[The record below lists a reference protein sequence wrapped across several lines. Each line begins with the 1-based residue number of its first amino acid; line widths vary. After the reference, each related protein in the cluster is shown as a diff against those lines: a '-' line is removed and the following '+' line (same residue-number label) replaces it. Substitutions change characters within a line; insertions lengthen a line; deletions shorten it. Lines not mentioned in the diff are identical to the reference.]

1 MNLPIQKY
9 GKTERRKFGKINEVI
24 DIPDLVEIQKNS
36 YDTFINEGIGEVF
49 EDFSP
54 ITDYSDHFELYF
66 LDHEF
71 GSKPKYDEKECRNRD
86 ATYALPLRVKV
97 RLVNKVKEE
106 VIDQEV
112 FMGDFPLMTENGSF
126 IINGAERVIVS
137 QLVRSPG
144 SYNEAEPDKT
154 GRNMY
159 KTTVIPNR
167 GAWLEFEQDSQG
179 VLWVHVDRKRKICAT
194 VLLRALGF
202 GSDSAITDIFD
213 DDRMIAATIEKD
225 TAKSEQDGLIELY
238 RRLRPGEVPTDDSV
252 RQHLHNLFFD
262 PRRYDVVKVGRYK
275 FNKKLN
281 IAYRLPGCVLAEDVF
296 APETG
301 ELLAGKGEIVSDEKA
316 KEIQNAGVN
325 AVYVLVSDEKAGE
338 IRHKII
344 GNNTI
349 DFAAVS
355 DKNPKSFGLLSTIY
369 YPNFVFSKEIAAA
382 ADNADAETVA
392 EHYINEINAVYFT
405 AESRK
410 EDDEKQEEKKNRE
423 KRRENR
429 VKFVVACKLFHEIL
443 ARDEVSITAEEKKL
457 IRPLIDKLN
466 HRHIT
471 VDDII
476 SAVSSNL
483 DLRYGIGT
491 VDNIDHLGNRRVRS
505 VGELLQN
512 QLRVGIARL
521 ERLIKERM
529 ATQDPNEVTPRA
541 SSTCVPFPRSSAN
554 SSALR
559 SCRSSWTRP
568 TRSQNSRISANSP
581 RSVPEVSTATAP
593 RSTCVTCTTPIT
605 EECAP

>member
-1 MNLPIQKY
+1 M
-9 GKTERRKFGKINEVI
+9 
-24 DIPDLVEIQKNS
+24 
-36 YDTFINEGIGEVF
+36 
-49 EDFSP
+49 
-54 ITDYSDHFELYF
+54 
-66 LDHEF
+66 
-71 GSKPKYDEKECRNRD
+71 
-86 ATYALPLRVKV
+86 
-97 RLVNKVKEE
+97 
-106 VIDQEV
+106 
-112 FMGDFPLMTENGSF
+112 
-126 IINGAERVIVS
+126 
-137 QLVRSPG
+137 
-144 SYNEAEPDKT
+144 
-154 GRNMY
+154 
-159 KTTVIPNR
+159 
-167 GAWLEFEQDSQG
+167 
-179 VLWVHVDRKRKICAT
+179 
-194 VLLRALGF
+194 
-202 GSDSAITDIFD
+202 
-213 DDRMIAATIEKD
+213 
-225 TAKSEQDGLIELY
+225 Y

-512 QLRVGIARL
+512 QLRDAHA
-521 ERLIKERM
+521 ELI
-529 ATQDPNEVTPRA
+529 
-541 SSTCVPFPRSSAN
+541 
-554 SSALR
+554 
-559 SCRSSWTRP
+559 
-568 TRSQNSRISANSP
+568 
-581 RSVPEVSTATAP
+581 
-593 RSTCVTCTTPIT
+593 
-605 EECAP
+605 